1 MGGGL
6 GGALE
11 GLPNMA
17 AKRSRYAQRFS
28 TTDALFP
35 LTPTLSLGE
44 RETGRQRFR
53 QAGTPR
59 NVLRPASLLPLP
71 EGEGGGEGEDDARPP
86 ATSDISQLS
95 CRYTSPCLCS
105 AGQAVE
111 SPPELRERPV
121 DHKRSQ
127 SMGSSLPSAASR
139 SSCFSLAA
147 SFGLGVG
154 SLMILSHSSSPCL
167 GLVGGES
174 SRPDCKAR
182 AKSRSCAFFRGGN
195 AWEIRLISATALF
208 IHLL

>member
-1 MGGGL
+1 MDGRVRWFFGLARNSGGYSLPIIGTPCEVPEPRKINEKAMWKMGGGL

-28 TTDALFP
+28 TTDALVP

-44 RETGRQRFR
+44 REAGRQRFR
-53 QAGTPR
+53 HAGTPG
-59 NVLRPASLLPLP
+59 NVLSPASLLPLP

-147 SFGLGVG
+147 SF
-154 SLMILSHSSSPCL
+154 
-167 GLVGGES
+167 
-174 SRPDCKAR
+174 
-182 AKSRSCAFFRGGN
+182 
-195 AWEIRLISATALF
+195 
-208 IHLL
+208 